1 MVVDQFTLQIQY
13 IACVIAVTSYGKF
26 GTNIRNAPFLN
37 SGEEE
42 VENIHIC

>member
-13 IACVIAVTSYGKF
+13 IACVITVTSYGKV
-26 GTNIRNAPFLN
+26 GTNIRNSSFVNL
-37 SGEEE
+37 GEEE